1 MYNEDNKLE
10 EWQSELHLV
19 IGFDVLFG
27 NEKFYSHIWVNAF
40 PESIGLTDKSYNG
53 KEEQYD
59 IGSLVGVNITNR
71 IGVFL
76 EGSKLKYY
84 GREEYTVSTGINLK
98 F

>member
-1 MYNEDNKLE
+1 MYNTGSNYFPSQVVSDIEKLSLE
-10 EWQSELHLV
+10 YGLKIANAIEIEW
-19 IGFDVLFG
+19 F
-27 NEKFYSHIWVNAF
+27 
-40 PESIGLTDKSYNG
+40 DKSYNG